1 MLTRVIVVIILQYI
15 RIINHYVTSKTNI
28 IFYVNY
34 VLIFF
39 FKDWQNRFPGGPVVK
54 NSPCSTGDA
63 GLIPN
68 QGTKI
73 PHAAGQLSPLT
84 ATSGL
89 ACHNKR
95 SHVLQRRPDA
105 T

>member
-1 MLTRVIVVIILQYI
+1 M
-15 RIINHYVTSKTNI
+15 
-28 IFYVNY
+28 
-34 VLIFF
+34 
-39 FKDWQNRFPGGPVVK
+39 VK

-63 GLIPN
+63 GLIPD

-95 SHVLQRRPDA
+95 SHVLQPDA
-105 T
+105 A